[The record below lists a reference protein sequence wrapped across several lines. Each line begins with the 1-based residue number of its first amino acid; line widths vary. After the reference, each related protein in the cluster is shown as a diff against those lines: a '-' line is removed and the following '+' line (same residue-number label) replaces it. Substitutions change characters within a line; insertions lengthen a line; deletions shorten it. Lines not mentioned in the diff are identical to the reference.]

1 MTQVEV
7 VYSSLRW
14 PPELYRAIKAEAAKQ
29 GVSLNAY
36 VCVAMAR
43 TVGIKDSPTPTRGAK
58 K

>member
-29 GVSLNAY
+29 GASLNAY
-36 VCVAMAR
+36 VCSAMAQ
-43 TVGIKDSPTPTRGAK
+43 TVGIKADEKPKGDK